1 MTEIYKLIHL
11 DEDNV
16 KNMIVFYGN
25 NDTDTDLTK
34 LFLSDRQNIMFEGIF
49 SKEEMDKITTQ
60 NIPVIFSTQIIYLD
74 DTIETI
80 KKKIIIAL
88 DNNISF
94 DEMYLFGKQVQEL
107 NNSKIYEFL
116 TQNGKIEL
124 TQNIFFQFLSNINNV
139 NIDLIPIKDIYTYN
153 DVIDLNLNENSQ
165 LVNIPLGQRSILG
178 DSIYSFSSNPFKL
191 IDFDKI
197 LKLNA
202 DNVITT
208 TNKDLLLSNGF
219 LFENTIYLCSAMDV
233 LKSVISKNISE
244 TVTTKIY
251 FPFLNI
257 KNINDINSLNDNRLE
272 LLDDNKNLVN
282 VKFDKQINNIS
293 LFHKIYN
300 SRKNELNYIEQGIN
314 TINFSM
320 AQDSEYNVPLDIIF
334 KLIHAT
340 KKIPLIKFN
349 PSKKQ
354 EKIYRLYCDKVA
366 KNGRK
371 IPYLSKGLI
380 FKLTKLI
387 GQSKRVSCYIE
398 HTVNDN
404 KIPIVL
410 EFDNLANIYVN
421 IEFKDTKS
429 IPDIEEIV
437 KKSVNP
443 VVSVVKEYLES
454 SGYSMK
460 LFNNLYD
467 KNIDIINIKYFS
479 YISIDKNINL
489 NNLLGCVSSIF
500 NVLVGELKKGIVMRY
515 KRVSNFNEM
524 DSQEAFIVE
533 LLNRANEDEDIVKLL
548 MDNYQL
554 SETEAQLKIAD
565 LLNSLQ
571 VVQTLNKTRKLKIK
585 NNPGFLTKITQ
596 DQFKQNIMI
605 EMDNINNIFYM
616 SIIPIYLDSLI
627 RITQYPESSNVK
639 IETIDTL
646 CKTRQ
651 IDDLDQVDDIVAP
664 SEKKITE
671 NIPVAIVGQDL
682 TFGESTKAM
691 KDKSIN
697 VLDFLYDDDSDY
709 DDDDDEIQID
719 EEELKGGNSDE
730 GVDIDLD
737 EDGDGVSVDMDDD
750 ADDGV
755 SVDMDD
761 NDGISVDMDDDEGVS
776 VDMDDNDEDEGVSVD
791 MDDNDG
797 DEGVSVD
804 MDDNDGDEG
813 VSVKDKTPSPV
824 KDKTPSPVKDKT
836 PSPVKDKTP
845 SPVKEK
851 KSKIIRKPTKLSIQ
865 GEEKLEK
872 NITGMKIADPN
883 PFFRELNKKDPVLF
897 LTESDG
903 KYDNY
908 SRACPWNKRRQP
920 VILTDNEKDKIDK
933 EHPGS
938 YEHAIKYGSNPDKQF
953 WYICPRYWDLKTNTS
968 LTKEEVDSGKY
979 GDIIP
984 QDAKVVPP
992 GANIWEFK
1000 SKDHMGKD
1008 GEYTQHYPGFLKDDK
1023 HPDGLCIP
1031 CCFKTWDKPGQIK
1044 RREQCKQS
1052 EKIVDREEREEG
1064 IEDKIDISKNSKSKQ
1079 DVDDYIKGPDK
1090 FPLQVGRF
1098 GYLPFIL
1105 QTFIGTDNKKCQIS
1119 ITNKN
1124 LKKKYPCFLR
1134 KGVEGDKNKSFIGCI
1149 SDIASDKEVKSI
1161 KNFIA
1166 DVLVKMLTPDVFIN
1180 LQNGSLITQFQD
1192 TDLKNIDTTNIE
1204 DSEIYKKLKGKNIIQ
1219 IERISSA
1226 YKNFLDY
1233 LQSPTSYV
1241 DYTYLWDLICQPNKL
1256 LFKDGINMIILNIP
1270 YDDTT
1275 SNINIICPTN
1285 IYSLNKYDKNKD
1297 TIIILQKY
1305 EYFEPIYI
1313 VQDESKTNIMSLSTI
1328 KFYTPELFSRVPH
1341 LKVFSDTITE
1351 IYNSRC
1357 KPMPSLPNKYKYK
1370 QIKFKRNNTLE
1381 KTKEILEKYNI
1392 DILDLVINYDNK
1404 VVGLNISKDGSNGF
1418 IPCFPSGIISGYELV
1433 DIENDDNNKNMEETL
1448 QFLKLISDTT
1458 NNEILCKPLVKII
1471 EDELVIGVLTETNQ
1485 LIPLIEP
1492 EQNTDESIKYTINDD
1507 NFIQVNK
1514 ITQISKKQDKTREKY
1529 VKKVKLE
1536 TELYNTF
1543 RNTLRKL
1550 LNNYK
1555 NRNAR
1560 SEIEEVSNSPR
1571 MLYYTQLEKLILL
1584 LESLMNDNVNF
1595 IPNNEDNIKIIEDN
1609 LKSNG
1614 DVLLIPKTN
1623 LLSNLDNREIYYS
1636 KLSDELIRYVRIK
1649 QFMFKPKMFLSFT
1662 NLEYNLNENEII
1674 LLQSLLTQDY
1684 FDDLIPDNKSKY
1696 ISFTSYDTVEP
1707 NTTVPYDNTFDIT
1720 IERKN
1725 MNTGKLDNIQELG
1738 SKDSK
1743 GSKGSKAFKIYNNCP
1758 ITKKDIFAKLKLK
1771 FRGGYKEINFS
1782 SENNNCSFD
1791 VVLTMV
1797 NNYNSETID
1806 VLGVK
1811 KILVDEYNKLF
1822 EKYPADVVSLL
1833 DYYGYILSS
1842 KQLATNSITLEYII
1856 MSDSYY
1862 ITNFDLLL
1870 ISNKFNIPITLI
1882 APHTFKENNNEY
1894 LCFNISNNNTF
1905 IIRTPGVNKY
1915 KHQTPKYKMI
1925 INKGG
1930 EGLLSIRELPET
1942 KIQDEINSQKNNIIE
1957 ILETYKDIDGIN
1969 VENKNVKL
1977 KTKLNLK

>member
-25 NDTDTDLTK
+25 MDIDLTK
-34 LFLSDRQNIMFEGIF
+34 LFVSDKQNVVFEGLF
-49 SKEEMDKITTQ
+49 SKEEMDKIITQ
-60 NIPVIFSTQIIYLD
+60 DIQVNFSTQIIYLD

-80 KKKIIIAL
+80 KKKIIITL

-94 DEMYLFGKQVQEL
+94 DEIYLFGKQIQNL

-116 TQNGKIEL
+116 TQNGKLEL
-124 TQNIFFQFLSNINNV
+124 TQNIFFQFLSNID
-139 NIDLIPIKDIYTYN
+139 NININSIPIKDVYTYN
-153 DVIDLNLNENSQ
+153 DVIDLNLIENPQ
-165 LVNIPLGQRSILG
+165 IVNIPLGQRSILG

-191 IDFDKI
+191 IDFDKM
-197 LKLNA
+197 LKNNA

-219 LFENTIYLCSAMDV
+219 LFENTLYLCSASDV
-233 LKSVISKNISE
+233 FKSVISKNISE
-244 TVTTKIY
+244 TITTKIY
-251 FPFLNI
+251 FPFLNN
-257 KNINDINSLNDNRLE
+257 KNINDIKSLNDNKLE
-272 LLDDNKNLVN
+272 LLDENKNLIN
-282 VKFDKQINNIS
+282 VKFDKQIDNIS

-300 SRKNELNYIEQGIN
+300 SRKNELHYIEQGIN
-314 TINFSM
+314 TIQFSM
-320 AQDSEYNVPLDIIF
+320 AQDSKYNVPLDIIF

-354 EKIYRLYCDKVA
+354 EKIYRLYCDRVA

-380 FKLTKLI
+380 FKLTKTI

-398 HTVNDN
+398 HIVNNN
-404 KIPIVL
+404 KIPIIL

-429 IPDIEEIV
+429 IPDIEEII
-437 KKSVNP
+437 KNAVNP
-443 VVSVVKEYLES
+443 IIYVVKEYLES
-454 SGYSMK
+454 SGYSMN
-460 LFNNLYD
+460 LFENLYD
-467 KNIDIINIKYFS
+467 KNVDIINIKYFS
-479 YISIDKNINL
+479 YISVDKNINL
-489 NNLLGCVSSIF
+489 NHLLGCVSSIF

-554 SETEAQLKIAD
+554 SETEAQLKISE
-565 LLNSLQ
+565 LLNNLQ

-627 RITQYPESSNVK
+627 RITQYPDSSDVK

-651 IDDLDQVDDIVAP
+651 IDDLNQVDDIIAP
-664 SEKKITE
+664 SEKQITE
-671 NIPVAIVGQDL
+671 NIPVAVVAQDL
-682 TFGESTKAM
+682 VFGEATKII
-691 KDKSIN
+691 KNKSVN
-697 VLDFLYDDDSDY
+697 VLDFLYDDDSD
-709 DDDDDEIQID
+709 DDDDNSDDDEIEID
-719 EEELKGGNSDE
+719 EQELTGGNSDE

-737 EDGDGVSVDMDDD
+737 GDD
-750 ADDGV
+750 DDGV

-761 NDGISVDMDDDEGVS
+761 EQDDGVS
-776 VDMDDNDEDEGVSVD
+776 VD
-791 MDDNDG
+791 
-797 DEGVSVD
+797 
-804 MDDNDGDEG
+804 
-813 VSVKDKTPSPV
+813 DKTPSIV
-824 KDKTPSPVKDKT
+824 KEN
-836 PSPVKDKTP
+836 TP

-851 KSKIIRKPTKLSIQ
+851 KIQSIRKSTKLSIQ
-865 GEEKLEK
+865 GEEKLERD
-872 NITGMKIADPN
+872 ITGMKIADPN
-883 PFFRELNKKDPVLF
+883 PFFRELTKKDPILF

-920 VILTDNEKDKIDK
+920 VVLSDYEKNKIDK

-979 GDIIP
+979 GGVIP

-992 GANIWEFK
+992 GKNIWEFYD
-1000 SKDHMGKD
+1000 SKDHIDKD
-1008 GEYTQHYPGFLKDDK
+1008 GKYIQHYPGFLKDDK

-1031 CCFKTWDKPGQIK
+1031 CCFKTWDKPSQIK
-1044 RREQCKQS
+1044 RRERCRQV
-1052 EKIVDREEREEG
+1052 EKNDERDDDERK
-1064 IEDKIDISKNSKSKQ
+1064 DKIEEVKTSKQ

-1124 LKKKYPCFLR
+1124 LKKKHPCFLR
-1134 KGVEGDKNKSFIGCI
+1134 KGIEGDKNKSFIGCI
-1149 SDIASDKEVKSI
+1149 SDIASNKEVTSI
-1161 KNFIA
+1161 NNFIT
-1166 DVLVKMLTPDVFIN
+1166 DVLMKMLTPDVFIN
-1180 LQNGSLITQFQD
+1180 LQNGSLITQFQN
-1192 TDLKNIDTTNIE
+1192 TDLKNINTKNIE
-1204 DSEIYKKLKGKNIIQ
+1204 DSEIYKKLKDKNTIQ
-1219 IERISSA
+1219 LERISSA
-1226 YKNFLDY
+1226 YKNFVDY

-1241 DYTYLWDLICQPNKL
+1241 DYTYLWDLICQPNHL
-1256 LFKDGINMIILNIP
+1256 LFKNGINMIILNLP
-1270 YDDTT
+1270 QDDVT
-1275 SNINIICPTN
+1275 SNINIVCPTN
-1285 IYSLNKYDKNKD
+1285 AYSLNKYDEKKD

-1313 VQDESKTNIMSLSTI
+1313 VQDESKNNIMSLTTI
-1328 KFYTPELFSRVPH
+1328 KFYTPELLSRVPH
-1341 LKVFSDTITE
+1341 LKTFSDTIKE
-1351 IYNSRC
+1351 IYSSRC

-1370 QIKFKRNNTLE
+1370 EIKFKRNNTLE
-1381 KTKEILEKYNI
+1381 KTKQILEKYNI
-1392 DILDLVINYDNK
+1392 DILDLVVNYDSK
-1404 VVGLNISKDGSNGF
+1404 VVGLNISIDGNSGF

-1433 DIENDDNNKNMEETL
+1433 DIENDENNKTMEETL
-1448 QFLKLISDTT
+1448 QFLKLISDRTK
-1458 NNEILCKPLVKII
+1458 NEILCKPLVKIM

-1492 EQNTDESIKYTINDD
+1492 EQNTDQSIKYTINDD

-1514 ITQISKKQDKTREKY
+1514 ITQISTKQDKTREEY

-1555 NRNAR
+1555 NRNDR
-1560 SEIEEVSNSPR
+1560 SEIEEVANSPI

-1584 LESLMNDNVNF
+1584 LESLMNDNVSF
-1595 IPNNEDNIKIIEDN
+1595 IPNSKDNIKIIEDN

-1614 DVLLIPKTN
+1614 DILLIPKTN
-1623 LLSNLDNREIYYS
+1623 LLSNLDNKEIYYS
-1636 KLSDELIRYVRIK
+1636 KLADELIRYVRIK

-1662 NLEYNLNENEII
+1662 NLDYNLNENEII

-1707 NTTVPYDNTFDIT
+1707 NTTIPYDNTYDIK
-1720 IERKN
+1720 IEKKN
-1725 MNTGKLDNIQELG
+1725 TNNIKLDNIRKL
-1738 SKDSK
+1738 DSK
-1743 GSKGSKAFKIYNNCP
+1743 NFKIYNNCP
-1758 ITKKDIFAKLKLK
+1758 ITKKDIFAHYKLK

-1782 SENNNCSFD
+1782 SENNNCTFD
-1791 VVLTMV
+1791 VVLTMI
-1797 NNYNSETID
+1797 NNYTSAFID
-1806 VLGVK
+1806 VIGVK
-1811 KILVDEYNKLF
+1811 KILVEEYNKLF
-1822 EKYPADVVSLL
+1822 DKYPADVVSLL
-1833 DYYGYILSS
+1833 DYYGHILAS
-1842 KQLATNSITLEYII
+1842 KQLANNSITLEYII

-1894 LCFNISNNNTF
+1894 LCFNISDNNTF
-1905 IIRTPGVNKY
+1905 MIRTPGINKY
-1915 KHQTPKYKMI
+1915 RHQIPKYKMI

-1942 KIQDEINSQKNNIIE
+1942 KIQDEINSQKNNLTE
-1957 ILETYKDIDGIN
+1957 ILKTYKQIDDIIA
-1969 VENKNVKL
+1969 ENKNIKL

>member
-16 KNMIVFYGN
+16 NNMIVFYGN
-25 NDTDTDLTK
+25 IDIDLTK
-34 LFLSDRQNIMFEGIF
+34 LFVSDKQNIVFEGLF
-49 SKEEMDKITTQ
+49 SKEEIDTIVTQ
-60 NIPVIFSTQIIYLD
+60 NIQVIFSTQIIYLD

-88 DNNISF
+88 DNTISF
-94 DEMYLFGKQVQEL
+94 DEIYLFGKQIQNL

-116 TQNGKIEL
+116 TQNGKFEL
-124 TQNIFFQFLSNINNV
+124 TQNIFFQFLSNINNINLDSV
-139 NIDLIPIKDIYTYN
+139 PIKDIYSYN
-153 DVIDLNLNENSQ
+153 DVIDLNLIENPQ
-165 LVNIPLGQRSILG
+165 IVNIPLGQRSILG

-197 LKLNA
+197 LKSNA

-219 LFENTIYLCSAMDV
+219 LFENTLYLCAATDV
-233 LKSVISKNISE
+233 FKSVVSKNISE
-244 TVTTKIY
+244 NVTTKIY
-251 FPFLNI
+251 FPFLNN
-257 KNINDINSLNDNRLE
+257 KNINDIKSLNDNKLE
-272 LLDDNKNLVN
+272 LLDENKDLINI
-282 VKFDKQINNIS
+282 KFDKQINNIS

-300 SRKNELNYIEQGIN
+300 SRKSELNYIEQGIN
-314 TINFSM
+314 TIQFSM

-354 EKIYRLYCDKVA
+354 EKIYRLYCDRVA
-366 KNGRK
+366 KNGKK

-380 FKLTKLI
+380 FKLTKTI

-398 HTVNDN
+398 HTINN
-404 KIPIVL
+404 EKIPIIL

-429 IPDIEEIV
+429 IPDIEDII
-437 KKSVNP
+437 KKTINP
-443 VVSVVKEYLES
+443 VISDVKEYLES
-454 SGYSMK
+454 SGYTMK
-460 LFNNLYD
+460 FFDNLYD

-479 YISIDKNINL
+479 YISVEKNINL

-548 MDNYQL
+548 MDNFQL
-554 SETEAQLKIAD
+554 SETEAQLKIAE
-565 LLNSLQ
+565 LLNNLQ
-571 VVQTLNKTRKLKIK
+571 VVQTLNKSRKLKIK

-596 DQFKQNIMI
+596 DQFKQNIML

-627 RITQYPESSNVK
+627 RITQYPESSDVK

-651 IDDLDQVDDIVAP
+651 VDDLNQVDDIVAP

-671 NIPVAIVGQDL
+671 NIPVAVIAQDL
-682 TFGESTKAM
+682 TFGEATKNI

-697 VLDFLYDDDSDY
+697 VLDFLYDDSDY
-709 DDDDDEIQID
+709 DEDDDEDEIEID
-719 EEELKGGNSDE
+719 EYELTGGNSDE
-730 GVDIDLD
+730 GIDIDL
-737 EDGDGVSVDMDDD
+737 EDDD
-750 ADDGV
+750 DDDDGV
-755 SVDMDD
+755 SVDMDGD
-761 NDGISVDMDDDEGVS
+761 QGDDDDGEQ
-776 VDMDDNDEDEGVSVD
+776 
-791 MDDNDG
+791 G

-804 MDDNDGDEG
+804 VDGEQDDDE
-813 VSVKDKTPSPV
+813 VSIKEKTPSPI
-824 KDKTPSPVKDKT
+824 KEKTPSPIKA
-836 PSPVKDKTP
+836 
-845 SPVKEK
+845 
-851 KSKIIRKPTKLSIQ
+851 KISQSIRKPSKLSIQ
-865 GEEKLEK
+865 GEEKLER

-883 PFFRELNKKDPVLF
+883 PFFRELNKKDPILF

-903 KYDNY
+903 KFDNY
-908 SRACPWNKRRQP
+908 SRACQWNKRRQP
-920 VILTDNEKDKIDK
+920 VVLTDQEKNRIDK
-933 EHPGS
+933 EHPDS

-979 GDIIP
+979 GGIIP

-992 GANIWEFK
+992 GKNIWEFYDPK
-1000 SKDHMGKD
+1000 EHMKD
-1008 GEYTQHYPGFLKDDK
+1008 GKYIQHYPGFLKDDK

-1031 CCFKTWDKPGQIK
+1031 CCFKTWDKQSQVK
-1044 RREQCKQS
+1044 RRKQCRQVEQKD
-1052 EKIVDREEREEG
+1052 KDEERIDEDNIEEV
-1064 IEDKIDISKNSKSKQ
+1064 KNSKSKQ
-1079 DVDDYIKGPDK
+1079 DVDDYIKGPEK
-1090 FPLQVGRF
+1090 FPLQIGRF

-1124 LKKKYPCFLR
+1124 LKKKHPCFLR
-1134 KGVEGDKNKSFIGCI
+1134 KGIEGDKNKSFIGCI

-1161 KNFIA
+1161 KNFIS
-1166 DVLVKMLTPDVFIN
+1166 DVLIKMLTPDVFIN
-1180 LQNGSLITQFQD
+1180 LQNGSLISEFQD
-1192 TDLKNIDTTNIE
+1192 TELKNTDTTNIE
-1204 DSEIYKKLKGKNIIQ
+1204 DSDIYTKLKDKNIIQ
-1219 IERISSA
+1219 LQRISSA
-1226 YKNFLDY
+1226 YKNFIDY
-1233 LQSPTSYV
+1233 LTTSNSYI
-1241 DYTYLWDLICQPNKL
+1241 DYTYLWDLICKPNDL
-1256 LFKDGINMIILNIP
+1256 LFKKGVNMIILNIP
-1270 YDDTT
+1270 YDDIT
-1275 SNINIICPTN
+1275 SNINIVCPTN
-1285 IYSLNKYDKNKD
+1285 AYSLNKYDEKKD
-1297 TIIILQKY
+1297 TIILLQKY

-1313 VQDESKTNIMSLSTI
+1313 VQDESKNNIMSLTTI
-1328 KFYTPELFSRVPH
+1328 KFYTPELLSRVPH
-1341 LKVFSDTITE
+1341 LKTFSDTIKE
-1351 IYNSRC
+1351 IYSSRC

-1370 QIKFKRNNTLE
+1370 ELKFKRNITLE
-1381 KTKEILEKYNI
+1381 KTKQILDKYNI
-1392 DILDLVINYDNK
+1392 DIVDLVVNYDNK
-1404 VVGLNISKDGSNGF
+1404 VIGVNISKDGSIGF
-1418 IPCFPSGIISGYELV
+1418 IPCFPSGIISGYDLV
-1433 DIENDDNNKNMEETL
+1433 DIENDENNKTMEETL
-1448 QFLKLISDTT
+1448 QFLKLILDKT
-1458 NNEILCKPLVKII
+1458 NNEILCKPVVKIL

-1492 EQNTDESIKYTINDD
+1492 EQNTDQSIKYTINDD
-1507 NFIQVNK
+1507 NFIQINK
-1514 ITQISKKQDKTREKY
+1514 ITQISTKQDKTREEY

-1555 NRNAR
+1555 NRNDR
-1560 SEIEEVSNSPR
+1560 SEIEEVANSPR

-1584 LESLMNDNVNF
+1584 LESLMNDNVSF
-1595 IPNNEDNIKIIEDN
+1595 IPNNEDNIKTIEDN
-1609 LKSNG
+1609 LKSDG
-1614 DVLLIPKTN
+1614 DVLLIPNNN
-1623 LLSNLDNREIYYS
+1623 LLSSLDNKEIYYS
-1636 KLSDELIRYVRIK
+1636 KLADELIRYVRIK

-1707 NTTVPYDNTFDIT
+1707 NTTIPYDNTYDIQ
-1720 IERKN
+1720 I
-1725 MNTGKLDNIQELG
+1725 GKQIGKQIVNDSKLANIPVIV
-1738 SKDSK
+1738 SKD
-1743 GSKGSKAFKIYNNCP
+1743 FKIYNNCP
-1758 ITKKDIFAKLKLK
+1758 ILNKDIFAKLKLK

-1782 SENNNCSFD
+1782 SENTNCTFD
-1791 VVLTMV
+1791 VVLTMI
-1797 NNYNSETID
+1797 NNYTSEIID
-1806 VLGVK
+1806 VMGIK
-1811 KILVDEYNKLF
+1811 KILAEEYTKLF
-1822 EKYPADVVSLL
+1822 NKYPSDIVSLL

-1842 KQLATNSITLEYII
+1842 KNLANRSVNIESII
-1856 MSDSYY
+1856 MSDNYY
-1862 ITNFDLLL
+1862 ITTFDLLL

-1882 APHTFKENNNEY
+1882 APHTFKENDNEY
-1894 LCFNISNNNTF
+1894 LCFNINTNNTF
-1905 IIRTPGVNKY
+1905 IIRTSGINKY
-1915 KHQTPKYKMI
+1915 KHQIPKYKMI
-1925 INKGG
+1925 INKSG
-1930 EGLLSIRELPET
+1930 EGLLSIRDLPEQI
-1942 KIQDEINSQKNNIIE
+1942 IQDEINSQQNDLIE
-1957 ILETYKDIDGIN
+1957 ILKTYKKLDEIIA
-1969 VENKNVKL
+1969 ENKNIKLKTKL

>member
-25 NDTDTDLTK
+25 SDTDNDLTK

-49 SKEEMDKITTQ
+49 SKEEMDKIITQ

-124 TQNIFFQFLSNINNV
+124 TQNIFFQFLSNIDNV
-139 NIDLIPIKDIYTYN
+139 NIDLIPIKSIYSYN

-197 LKLNA
+197 LKFNA

-233 LKSVISKNISE
+233 FKSVISKNISE

-257 KNINDINSLNDNRLE
+257 KNINDIKSLNDNRLE

-314 TINFSM
+314 IIHFSM

-340 KKIPLIKFN
+340 KKVPLIKFN

-380 FKLTKLI
+380 FKLTKSI
-387 GQSKRVSCYIE
+387 GQSRRVSCYIE

-443 VVSVVKEYLES
+443 IVSVVKEYLES

-467 KNIDIINIKYFS
+467 KSIDIINIKYFS

-554 SETEAQLKIAD
+554 SETDAQLKIAD

-627 RITQYPESSNVK
+627 RITQYPESSDVK

-671 NIPVAIVGQDL
+671 NVPVAIAAEDL
-682 TFGESTKAM
+682 TFGEATKTI
-691 KDKSIN
+691 KDKSVN

-709 DDDDDEIQID
+709 EDDDDDEIQIN

-730 GVDIDLD
+730 GIDIDLD
-737 EDGDGVSVDMDDD
+737 DD
-750 ADDGV
+750 
-755 SVDMDD
+755 
-761 NDGISVDMDDDEGVS
+761 DGISVDMDDDDGISVDMDDDDEDEGVNVDLDNDDEGVS
-776 VDMDDNDEDEGVSVD
+776 VDLDDDEDEGVSVD
-791 MDDNDG
+791 LDND

-804 MDDNDGDEG
+804 LDNDDEDEG
-813 VSVKDKTPSPV
+813 VVVKEKTPSPI
-824 KDKTPSPVKDKT
+824 KEKTPSPI
-836 PSPVKDKTP
+836 
-845 SPVKEK
+845 KEK

-883 PFFRELNKKDPVLF
+883 PFFRELNKKDPILF

-920 VILTDNEKDKIDK
+920 VILTDKEKEKIDI

-979 GDIIP
+979 GGIIP

-1044 RREQCKQS
+1044 RREQCKQN
-1052 EKIVDREEREEG
+1052 EIRVDREEQEEREEVSK
-1064 IEDKIDISKNSKSKQ
+1064 DKINTSKNSISKQ
-1079 DVDDYIKGPDK
+1079 DIDDYIKGPDK

-1105 QTFIGTDNKKCQIS
+1105 QTFIGTDNKKCQVN

-1124 LKKKYPCFLR
+1124 LKKKHPCFLR

-1161 KNFIA
+1161 KNFIT

-1192 TDLKNIDTTNIE
+1192 TDLKNIDTKNIE
-1204 DSEIYKKLKGKNIIQ
+1204 GSDIFKKLKDKNKIQ
-1219 IERISSA
+1219 LERISSA
-1226 YKNFLDY
+1226 YKNFVDY
-1233 LQSPTSYV
+1233 LQSPSSYI

-1270 YDDTT
+1270 YDDST

-1285 IYSLNKYDKNKD
+1285 VYSLNKYDKNKD

-1328 KFYTPELFSRVPH
+1328 KLYTPELFSRVPH
-1341 LKVFSDTITE
+1341 LKIFSDTIND
-1351 IYNSRC
+1351 IYSSRC
-1357 KPMPSLPNKYKYK
+1357 KPMSSLPNKYKYK
-1370 QIKFKRNNTLE
+1370 QIKFKRNITLE

-1392 DILDLVINYDNK
+1392 DIEDLVINYDNK
-1404 VVGLNISKDGSNGF
+1404 VVGVNISKDGSNGF

-1433 DIENDDNNKNMEETL
+1433 DIENDENSKSMEETL

-1458 NNEILCKPLVKII
+1458 NNEILCKPIVKII

-1560 SEIEEVSNSPR
+1560 SEIEEVANSPR

-1609 LKSNG
+1609 LKSDG
-1614 DVLLIPKTN
+1614 DILLIPKTN

-1662 NLEYNLNENEII
+1662 NLEYNLSDNEII

-1696 ISFTSYDTVEP
+1696 VSFTSYDTVEP
-1707 NTTVPYDNTFDIT
+1707 NTTVPYDNTYNIK
-1720 IERKN
+1720 IENKTTKN
-1725 MNTGKLDNIQELG
+1725 IKLDNIQEL
-1738 SKDSK
+1738 DSK
-1743 GSKGSKAFKIYNNCP
+1743 SSKAFKIYNNCP

-1782 SENNNCSFD
+1782 SENTNCSFD

-1822 EKYPADVVSLL
+1822 DKYPADVVSLL

-1870 ISNKFNIPITLI
+1870 ISNKFNIPVTLI

-1894 LCFNISNNNTF
+1894 LCFNINNNNTF

-1925 INKGG
+1925 VNKGG
-1930 EGLLSIRELPET
+1930 EGLLSIRELPEI
-1942 KIQDEINSQKNNIIE
+1942 KIQDEINSQQNNIIE
-1957 ILETYKDIDGIN
+1957 ILEKYKDIDSVN

>member
-25 NDTDTDLTK
+25 SDIDLTK
-34 LFLSDRQNIMFEGIF
+34 LFVSDKQNVVFEGLF
-49 SKEEMDKITTQ
+49 SKEEIDKIINQ
-60 NIPVIFSTQIIYLD
+60 DIQVNFSTQIIYLD

-80 KKKIIIAL
+80 KKKIIITL

-94 DEMYLFGKQVQEL
+94 DEIYLFGKQIQNL

-116 TQNGKIEL
+116 TQNGKLEL
-124 TQNIFFQFLSNINNV
+124 TQNIFFQFLSNIDNI
-139 NIDLIPIKDIYTYN
+139 NIDSVPIKDVYTYN
-153 DVIDLNLNENSQ
+153 DVIDLNLIENPQ
-165 LVNIPLGQRSILG
+165 IVNIPLGQRSILG

-191 IDFDKI
+191 IDFDKM
-197 LKLNA
+197 LKNNA

-219 LFENTIYLCSAMDV
+219 LFENTLYLCSANDV
-233 LKSVISKNISE
+233 FTSVISKNISE
-244 TVTTKIY
+244 TITTKIY
-251 FPFLNI
+251 FPFLNN
-257 KNINDINSLNDNRLE
+257 KNINDIKSLNDNKLE
-272 LLDDNKNLVN
+272 LLDENKDLINI
-282 VKFDKQINNIS
+282 KFDKQINNIS

-300 SRKNELNYIEQGIN
+300 SRKSELNYIEQGIN
-314 TINFSM
+314 TIQFSM

-354 EKIYRLYCDKVA
+354 EKIYRLYCDRVA

-380 FKLTKLI
+380 FKLTKSI
-387 GQSKRVSCYIE
+387 GQSKRVSCYME
-398 HTVNDN
+398 HIVNDS
-404 KIPIVL
+404 KIPVVL

-443 VVSVVKEYLES
+443 IISVVKEYLES

-489 NNLLGCVSSIF
+489 NNLLGCVSSVF

-627 RITQYPESSNVK
+627 RITQYPGSSNVK

-651 IDDLDQVDDIVAP
+651 IDDLDQVDDIIAP

-671 NIPVAIVGQDL
+671 NIPVAVVAQDL
-682 TFGESTKAM
+682 VFGEATKTI
-691 KDKSIN
+691 KNKSVN

-709 DDDDDEIQID
+709 DDDDDDEDEIEID
-719 EEELKGGNSDE
+719 ETELTGGNSDE
-730 GVDIDLD
+730 GVDIDL
-737 EDGDGVSVDMDDD
+737 EEVD
-750 ADDGV
+750 DDGV
-755 SVDMDD
+755 SVDMD
-761 NDGISVDMDDDEGVS
+761 GDDDDGVS
-776 VDMDDNDEDEGVSVD
+776 VDMDGDDDDDDGVSVDGVSVD
-791 MDDNDG
+791 MDG
-797 DEGVSVD
+797 DDDDGVSVD
-804 MDDNDGDEG
+804 MDGDDDDG
-813 VSVKDKTPSPV
+813 VSVDIDGEQDVDKTPSSV
-824 KDKTPSPVKDKT
+824 KEKTPSPIKE
-836 PSPVKDKTP
+836 KTP

-851 KSKIIRKPTKLSIQ
+851 TPSPVKEKVSKTIRKPTKLSIQ
-865 GEEKLEK
+865 GEEKLERD
-872 NITGMKIADPN
+872 ITGMKIADPN

-908 SRACPWNKRRQP
+908 SRACAWNKRRQP
-920 VILTDNEKDKIDK
+920 VILTDQEKDKIDK
-933 EHPGS
+933 ENPGS

-968 LTKEEVDSGKY
+968 LTKEQVDSGKY
-979 GDIIP
+979 GGIIP

-992 GANIWEFK
+992 GKNIWEFYDP
-1000 SKDHMGKD
+1000 KDHVDKD
-1008 GEYTQHYPGFLKDDK
+1008 GKYVQHYPGFLKDDK

-1031 CCFKTWDKPGQIK
+1031 CCFKTWDKPSQIK
-1044 RREQCKQS
+1044 RRERCRQV
-1052 EKIVDREEREEG
+1052 EKTDEREEDERKD
-1064 IEDKIDISKNSKSKQ
+1064 EDKVEEVKISKQ

-1090 FPLQVGRF
+1090 FPLQIGRF

-1124 LKKKYPCFLR
+1124 LKKKHPCFLR
-1134 KGVEGDKNKSFIGCI
+1134 KGIEGDKNKSFIGCI
-1149 SDIASDKEVKSI
+1149 SDIASNKEVKSI
-1161 KNFIA
+1161 KNFIT
-1166 DVLVKMLTPDVFIN
+1166 DVLMKMLTPDVFIN
-1180 LQNGSLITQFQD
+1180 LQNGSLISQFQD
-1192 TDLKNIDTTNIE
+1192 ADLKNINTKNIE
-1204 DSEIYKKLKGKNIIQ
+1204 DSEIYKKLKDKNTIQ
-1219 IERISSA
+1219 LERISSS
-1226 YKNFLDY
+1226 YKNFVDY

-1241 DYTYLWDLICQPNKL
+1241 DYTYLWDLICQPNAL
-1256 LFKDGINMIILNIP
+1256 LFKNGINMIILNLP
-1270 YDDTT
+1270 QDDVT
-1275 SNINIICPTN
+1275 SNINIVCPTN
-1285 IYSLNKYDKNKD
+1285 AYSLNKYDEKKD
-1297 TIIILQKY
+1297 TIILLQKY

-1313 VQDESKTNIMSLSTI
+1313 VQDESKNNIMSLTTI
-1328 KFYTPELFSRVPH
+1328 KFYTPELLSRVPH
-1341 LKVFSDTITE
+1341 LKTFSDTIKE
-1351 IYNSRC
+1351 IYSSRC

-1370 QIKFKRNNTLE
+1370 EIKFKRNNTLE
-1381 KTKEILEKYNI
+1381 KTKQILEKYNI
-1392 DILDLVINYDNK
+1392 DILDLVVNYDSK
-1404 VVGLNISKDGSNGF
+1404 VVGLNISMGGNSGF

-1433 DIENDDNNKNMEETL
+1433 DIENDENNKTMEETL

-1458 NNEILCKPLVKII
+1458 KNEILCKPLVKIM

-1492 EQNTDESIKYTINDD
+1492 EQNTDQSIKYTINDD
-1507 NFIQVNK
+1507 NFIQINK
-1514 ITQISKKQDKTREKY
+1514 ITQISTKQDKTREEY

-1555 NRNAR
+1555 NRNDR
-1560 SEIEEVSNSPR
+1560 SEIEEVANSPR

-1584 LESLMNDNVNF
+1584 LESLMNDNVSF
-1595 IPNNEDNIKIIEDN
+1595 IPNSKDNIKKIEDN
-1609 LKSNG
+1609 LKSDG
-1614 DVLLIPKTN
+1614 DILLIPKTN
-1623 LLSNLDNREIYYS
+1623 LLSKLDNKEIYYS
-1636 KLSDELIRYVRIK
+1636 KLADELIRYVRIK

-1662 NLEYNLNENEII
+1662 NLDYNLNENEII

-1707 NTTVPYDNTFDIT
+1707 NTTVPYDNTYDIKF
-1720 IERKN
+1720 ERKN
-1725 MNTGKLDNIQELG
+1725 IKNSKLDNIPELG

-1743 GSKGSKAFKIYNNCP
+1743 DSKDFKIYNNCL

-1782 SENNNCSFD
+1782 SEKNSCTFD

-1797 NNYNSETID
+1797 NNYTSENID

-1811 KILVDEYNKLF
+1811 KILVEEYNKLF
-1822 EKYPADVVSLL
+1822 DKYPTDVVSLL

-1842 KQLATNSITLEYII
+1842 KQLTNNSITLEYII

-1882 APHTFKENNNEY
+1882 APHTFKENKNEY
-1894 LCFNISNNNTF
+1894 MCFNISNNTTF

-1915 KHQTPKYKMI
+1915 KHQIPKYKMI
-1925 INKGG
+1925 VNKGG
-1930 EGLLSIRELPET
+1930 DGLLSIRELPET

-1957 ILETYKDIDGIN
+1957 ILKTYKQIDEIIA
-1969 VENKNVKL
+1969 ENKNIKL
-1977 KTKLNLK
+1977 KNKLNLK